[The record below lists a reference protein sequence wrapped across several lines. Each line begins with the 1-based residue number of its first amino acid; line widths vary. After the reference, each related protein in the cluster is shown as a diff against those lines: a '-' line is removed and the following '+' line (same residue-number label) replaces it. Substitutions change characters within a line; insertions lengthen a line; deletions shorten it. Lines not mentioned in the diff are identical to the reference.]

1 MIRVFAYCFTALLF
15 GAIVFYGFF
24 AGSADWLNS
33 FLVLLLVVVICGMT
47 LGNFW
52 MMYMAIRYEK
62 EPFPLVAMACLI
74 PFSCVWYYL
83 GRFRHGKHLSR
94 IDSGVPS

>member
-15 GAIVFYGFF
+15 GAIVFSIFVN
-24 AGSADWLNS
+24 SSDWLNALIALLA
-33 FLVLLLVVVICGMT
+33 LVIVGGTTI
-47 LGNFW
+47 GNFW
-52 MMYMAIRYEK
+52 MMYMAVRYEK

-83 GRFRHGKHLSR
+83 GRVRPGKHFTR
-94 IDSGVPS
+94 ENVPTN